1 MFFSRFF
8 FISFFKNCSCFR
20 LERGMSVIY
29 STSCWCCMLL
39 LRLSLLNYDDDCLLS
54 VLNVVSYFQKH
65 QNKQWMDDIFVKWW
79 RRPQKV
85 YDFSTATM
93 SRNRSWANGLCCRI
107 DANGFCIESQSRF
120 SFEMQYFFST
130 QYGQI
135 LILSFVVNA
144 SSCDAYYCTYLHRHA
159 SQRITHK
166 KKTSFVWF
174 RTKRM
179 ATFKRQKTPT
189 QHIIE
194 QQHKTLFFSDSL
206 ALSSSSD

>member
-1 MFFSRFF
+1 
-8 FISFFKNCSCFR
+8 
-20 LERGMSVIY
+20 
-29 STSCWCCMLL
+29 MLL

-107 DANGFCIESQSRF
+107 DANGFRIESQCRF

-144 SSCDAYYCTYLHRHA
+144 SSCDAYYCSYKSICTYLHRHA

-189 QHIIE
+189 TTQNSFFFRFSCSFFFFRLIILTILWN
-194 QQHKTLFFSDSL
+194 TLRCTEADNIKIDWFIF
-206 ALSSSSD
+206 